1 MVPDKKLPPQ
11 VNDPSYWRARAD
23 EARAIAETLSHG
35 PTKRIMLGV
44 ASDYE
49 RIAQITEARLQEKP
63 SR

>member
-1 MVPDKKLPPQ
+1 MPDRKLPPQ
-11 VNDPSYWRARAD
+11 VDDPSYWRARAD

-49 RIAQITEARLQEKP
+49 KIAEITEVRLQEKRP
-63 SR
+63 R